1 MKGIYPSILFLAICF
16 ASCSFFGEKNTVSDY
31 IEKPDYSLKSVE
43 YVPVLPYFGEGIT
56 PINLYAGYDELI
68 YAVDS
73 GKAILSFDVAGRQIG
88 RLELPNVYFVIQNRK
103 LELYA
108 LARVDT
114 LINNTLN
121 YNLPVIYKISQQTG
135 GDADPNKLDLNSAK
149 IVRKMVYPFCINE
162 PGKLNNKVAL
172 EGVQLSSIGFL
183 DDNSYYVTSS
193 GQQETTKELETTLT
207 RRNAILYYSN
217 NDGYRGGGYSEG
229 SASSDYIPI
238 GLSTLVQPPQRA
250 RMEARKDYIYTASNE
265 GLAIKVRYVE
275 VVIDPDIGPQINFK
289 PLGIPTAAEAS
300 GYLYQPFR
308 FKKPASVLYGGTSQK
323 YIFVADVGTDSVLVF
338 QENGYEGT
346 TPPPQYTNKKL
357 IKVSFGGTGNGP
369 TQFNRPKS
377 IAFFDRVL
385 YVADAGN
392 KRISRFKLTSDYD

>member
-1 MKGIYPSILFLAICF
+1 MKGLYPWFLFLAFCHT
-16 ASCSFFGEKNTVSDY
+16 SCSFFGEKNSVSDY

-43 YVPVLPYFGEGIT
+43 YVPVFPYFGEGTT
-56 PINLYAGYDELI
+56 PISLYAGYDELI

-73 GKAILSFDVAGRQIG
+73 AKAILSFDVSGRQIG
-88 RLELPNVYFVIQNRK
+88 RFNLPNVYYIIQNRK

-108 LARVDT
+108 LARMDT
-114 LINNTLN
+114 PINNLT

-135 GDADPNKLDLNSAK
+135 GETDPNKLDLNSAVV
-149 IVRKMVYPFCINE
+149 VRKMVYPFCINE
-162 PGKLNNKVAL
+162 PGKLNNKTAL

-183 DDNSYYVTSS
+183 DDNSYYVTSA

-207 RRNAILYYSN
+207 RRNAILSYSN
-217 NDGYRGGGYSEG
+217 NDRYLGGYTEG
-229 SASSDYIPI
+229 SSAFANAPF

-250 RMEARKDYIYTASNE
+250 RMEARKDFIYTSFTE
-265 GLAIKVRYVE
+265 GLAISVRYME
-275 VVIDPDIGPQINFK
+275 VVIDPDAGLMTSFK

-308 FKKPASVLYGGTSQK
+308 FKKPTSVLYGGTSQK
-323 YIFVADVGTDSVLVF
+323 YIFVADLGTDSVLVF

-369 TQFNRPKS
+369 TQFNQPRAL
-377 IAFFDRVL
+377 AFFDKVL